1 MFWSSLLL
9 SLIVWPALGS
19 PSTQAPGGPEGHHA
33 ASSLPA
39 LQSTL
44 EHATNTAAELPPETA
59 GGAVGWV
66 AFGEAMEANASGKKK
81 LQRPVM
87 VDFYTD
93 WCGWCKRQDATTF
106 RDPRVVNYL
115 NQWYHAVQ
123 FDAEGNSPVVFRGET
138 LKRQGKTHALAT
150 QLASNRGRIGYPT
163 IVLLSP
169 EGETLAVLQGY
180 QTPEK
185 LLPQLV
191 YYAEGYHEDLDFA
204 TFKGLYQMPD
214 AP

>member
-1 MFWSSLLL
+1 MILPLFLALVPMFAALPSAASNPEL
-9 SLIVWPALGS
+9 SLNQGLRLA
-19 PSTQAPGGPEGHHA
+19 GPE
-33 ASSLPA
+33 
-39 LQSTL
+39 
-44 EHATNTAAELPPETA
+44 
-59 GGAVGWV
+59 VDWI
-66 AFGEAMEANASGKKK
+66 AFGEAMETNLGGKKK
-81 LQRPVM
+81 HQRPLL

-106 RDPRVVNYL
+106 RDPRIVNYL
-115 NQWYHAVQ
+115 NEHFHAVQ
-123 FDAEGNSPVVFRGET
+123 FDAEGNAPVEFRGET
-138 LKRQGKTHALAT
+138 LQRQGKTHQLAL
-150 QLASNRGRIGYPT
+150 QLASQRGRIGYPT

-169 EGETLAVLQGY
+169 EGDTWAVLQGY
-180 QTPEK
+180 QTADK